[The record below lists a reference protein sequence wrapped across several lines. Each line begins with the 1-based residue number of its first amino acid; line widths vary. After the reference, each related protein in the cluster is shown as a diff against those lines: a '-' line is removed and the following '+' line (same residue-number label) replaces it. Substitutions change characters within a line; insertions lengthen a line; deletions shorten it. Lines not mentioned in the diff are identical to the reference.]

1 MAGAEHAA
9 FDAGWLSLR
18 EPVDHRS
25 RSASLID
32 TLVRR
37 RPEPDS
43 WRILDLGSGTGSN
56 FRYIAP
62 RIPAP
67 QAWTLLDRDAALL
80 EQAGSGTPPVRV
92 RTIVGNLASEG
103 IALVAGSHLVT
114 ASALLD
120 LVSWRWLTRL
130 ITCCRTH
137 DCAVLFSLTY
147 DGEICWHA
155 SPGSRPAG
163 STPGEQT
170 GGAPD
175 PLDALVREAV
185 NEHQRREKGLGP
197 ALGPGAG
204 HATVELLHA
213 AGYETRTA
221 PSPWRLGPGGDAPL
235 ARRLVRGWQAAAAE
249 MRPGEKQALW
259 HWAERKFRLI
269 EEGSFE
275 VCVGHQD
282 VLGLP

>member
-25 RSASLID
+25 RSAGLID
-32 TLVRR
+32 ILVRR
-37 RPEPDS
+37 RPELDS

-56 FRYIAP
+56 LRYIAP

-67 QAWTLLDRDAALL
+67 QEWTLLDRDPALL
-80 EQAGSGTPPVRV
+80 EEAGSGKPPVRV

-103 IALVAGSHLVT
+103 LALVAGSDLVT

-120 LVSWRWLTRL
+120 LVSRRWLTGL
-130 ITCCRTH
+130 ITSCRTH
-137 DCAVLFSLTY
+137 GCAVLFSLTY
-147 DGEICWHA
+147 DGEISWHPG
-155 SPGSRPAG
+155 PGSRPAG
-163 STPGEQT
+163 STAGEKT
-170 GGAPD
+170 GGTPD
-175 PLDALVREAV
+175 PLDALVRGAV

-204 HATVELLHA
+204 RAAEGLLRD

-221 PSPWRLGPGGDAPL
+221 PTPWRLGPGGDAPL
-235 ARRLVRGWQAAAAE
+235 AHRLVRGWEAAAAE
-249 MRPGEKQALW
+249 VRPGERQALRQ
-259 HWAERKFRLI
+259 WAERKSRLI
-269 EEGSFE
+269 REGSFE
-275 VCVGHQD
+275 VRVGHED
-282 VLGLP
+282 ILGLP

>member
-32 TLVRR
+32 TLVRS

-120 LVSWRWLTRL
+120 LVSRRWLTRL

-155 SPGSRPAG
+155 SPGSRPARRPPRRAPRRAPPPRG
-163 STPGEQT
+163 AQARGGRDHPKPPGK
-170 GGAPD
+170 GG
-175 PLDALVREAV
+175 
-185 NEHQRREKGLGP
+185 GP
-197 ALGPGAG
+197 A
-204 HATVELLHA
+204 
-213 AGYETRTA
+213 
-221 PSPWRLGPGGDAPL
+221 
-235 ARRLVRGWQAAAAE
+235 
-249 MRPGEKQALW
+249 
-259 HWAERKFRLI
+259 
-269 EEGSFE
+269 
-275 VCVGHQD
+275 
-282 VLGLP
+282 

>member
-18 EPVDHRS
+18 ESVDHRS

-37 RPEPDS
+37 RPELDS

-67 QAWTLLDRDAALL
+67 QEWTLLDRDAALL

-103 IALVAGSHLVT
+103 LALVAGSHLVT

-120 LVSWRWLTRL
+120 LVSRRWLTKL
-130 ITCCRTH
+130 VTCCRTH

-147 DGEICWHA
+147 DGEICWRA
-155 SPGSRPAG
+155 TPGSRPAS

-170 GGAPD
+170 GGTPD

-221 PSPWRLGPGGDAPL
+221 LSPWRLGPGGDAPL
-235 ARRLVRGWQAAAAE
+235 AQRLVRGWQAAAAE
-249 MRPGEKQALW
+249 MRPGERQALW

-275 VCVGHQD
+275 VHVGHQD